1 MAVSVDY
8 WQVLD
13 VAPGADGA
21 LLKQAFRE
29 QARRWHPDLNGNDP
43 VAEERFKLVNEAY
56 AVLSDPLRRRAWEAG
71 EGSNDGPTDRNA
83 PFATGFPEF
92 QDYLDTLFGTRPD
105 PSDRE
110 DPAPAPEAPPDDNG
124 DDGNDDGEAGEDPPR
139 GWIPRWGRFG
149 AGAVTPS
156 PAPPPPVRASTNQES
171 VVALS
176 PDQALAG
183 ERVELDLP
191 DGTVVEVWTPPR
203 AGDGWRLRLEGVAPG
218 GRDHFLQLRVRTPEG
233 LRVEGLRLH
242 YTLELSAPEAA
253 LGCHAVVPTLDGP
266 VRLRVPA
273 GSSSGRL
280 LRLRARGL
288 SQGNEVGDQIVELRI
303 VVPASLSEAE
313 QALYRRLLELQ
324 TEAEAADP

>member
-1 MAVSVDY
+1 MAVTVDY

-13 VAPGADGA
+13 LAPGADGA

-71 EGSNDGPTDRNA
+71 EGTNAGPTDQDA

-92 QDYLDTLFGTRPD
+92 QDYLDTLFGTR
-105 PSDRE
+105 SAAADRE
-110 DPAPAPEAPPDDNG
+110 DPAPASEAPSVDD
-124 DDGNDDGEAGEDPPR
+124 EEDSPR
-139 GWIPRWGRFG
+139 SWVPRWGPFG
-149 AGAVTPS
+149 AAAVTPS
-156 PAPPPPVRASTNQES
+156 PAPPPPVRASKDQES

-176 PDQALAG
+176 PEQALSG

-191 DGTVVEVWTPPR
+191 DGTVVELWTPPR

-253 LGCHAVVPTLDGP
+253 LGCHAIVPTLGGP

-280 LRLRARGL
+280 LRLRSRGL
-288 SQGNEVGDQIVELRI
+288 SQGNEIGDQIVELRI
-303 VVPASLSEAE
+303 VVPPSLSEAE

-324 TEAEAADP
+324 KEAEATDP

>member
-1 MAVSVDY
+1 MAVNVDY

-13 VAPGADGA
+13 LAPGADGA

-56 AVLSDPLRRRAWEAG
+56 AVLSDPLRRRSWEAG
-71 EGSNDGPTDRNA
+71 DGTISGPTDQDA

-92 QDYLDTLFGTRPD
+92 QDYLDTLFGTRPVG
-105 PSDRE
+105 SDWE
-110 DPAPAPEAPPDDNG
+110 DLAPVPEAPQVA
-124 DDGNDDGEAGEDPPR
+124 DGIDPPR
-139 GWIPRWGRFG
+139 DRVPRWGPFG
-149 AGAVTPS
+149 AAAVTPS
-156 PAPPPPVRASTNQES
+156 PAPPPPVLADTDQES
-171 VVALS
+171 IVALS
-176 PDQALAG
+176 PEQALTG

-242 YTLELSAPEAA
+242 FTLELSAPEAA

-266 VRLRVPA
+266 VRLKVPA

-280 LRLRARGL
+280 LRLRSRGL

-303 VVPASLSEAE
+303 VFPASLSEAE

-324 TEAEAADP
+324 KEAAATDL

>member
-1 MAVSVDY
+1 MAVTVDY

-13 VAPGADGA
+13 LAPGADGA

-71 EGSNDGPTDRNA
+71 VGSNDRPSDQDA

-92 QDYLDTLFGTRPD
+92 QDYLDTLFGTRPA
-105 PSDRE
+105 PAHRE
-110 DPAPAPEAPPDDNG
+110 DPEPTSVAPNDGIDD
-124 DDGNDDGEAGEDPPR
+124 DGEDPPR
-139 GWIPRWGRFG
+139 SWIPRWGPFG
-149 AGAVTPS
+149 SAAVTPS
-156 PAPPPPVRASTNQES
+156 PAPPPPVRASADQES

-176 PDQALAG
+176 PEQALTG
-183 ERVELDLP
+183 ERVEFDLP

-233 LRVEGLRLH
+233 LRVEGLRRH

-253 LGCHAVVPTLDGP
+253 LGCPAVVPTRDGP
-266 VRLRVPA
+266 VRLKVPA

-280 LRLRARGL
+280 LRLRSRGL
-288 SQGNEVGDQIVELRI
+288 SQGDEVGDQIVELRI
-303 VVPASLSEAE
+303 VVPTSLGEAE

-324 TEAEAADP
+324 TEAEAGDS

>member
-1 MAVSVDY
+1 MAVTVDY

-13 VAPGADGA
+13 LAPGADGA

-56 AVLSDPLRRRAWEAG
+56 AVLSDPLRRRSWEAG
-71 EGSNDGPTDRNA
+71 EGTISGPADQDA

-92 QDYLDTLFGTRPD
+92 QDYLDTLFGTRPT
-105 PSDRE
+105 SSAWE
-110 DPAPAPEAPPDDNG
+110 ELAPDAAASTASEGMDT
-124 DDGNDDGEAGEDPPR
+124 PR
-139 GWIPRWGRFG
+139 SWVPRWGPFG
-149 AGAVTPS
+149 AAAVTPS
-156 PAPPPPVRASTNQES
+156 PAPPPPVRADTDQES
-171 VVALS
+171 IVALS
-176 PDQALAG
+176 PEQALNG

-218 GRDHFLQLRVRTPEG
+218 GRDHFLQLRVRTPDG

-242 YTLELSAPEAA
+242 FTLELSAPEAA

-266 VRLRVPA
+266 VRLKVPA

-280 LRLRARGL
+280 LRLRSRGL

-303 VVPASLSEAE
+303 VVPASLGEAE

-324 TEAEAADP
+324 TEAAATDP

>member
-1 MAVSVDY
+1 MAVTVDY
-8 WQVLD
+8 WQVLNL
-13 VAPGADGA
+13 APGADGA

-56 AVLSDPLRRRAWEAG
+56 AVLSDPLRRRSWEAG
-71 EGSNDGPTDRNA
+71 EDTVSGPADRDA

-92 QDYLDTLFGTRPD
+92 QEYLDTLFGARPAAADQEDLGPAAAGSPEDGGADDTR
-105 PSDRE
+105 S
-110 DPAPAPEAPPDDNG
+110 
-124 DDGNDDGEAGEDPPR
+124 
-139 GWIPRWGRFG
+139 WIPRWGPFG
-149 AGAVTPS
+149 AAAVTPS
-156 PAPPPPVRASTNQES
+156 PAPPPLVRAETDQES
-171 VVALS
+171 IVSLS
-176 PDQALAG
+176 PEQALTG

-191 DGTVVEVWTPPR
+191 DGTLVEVWTPPR

-242 YTLELSAPEAA
+242 FTLDLSAPEAA

-266 VRLRVPA
+266 VRLKVPA

-280 LRLRARGL
+280 LRLRSRGL
-288 SQGNEVGDQIVELRI
+288 SQGDEVGDQIVELRI
-303 VVPASLSEAE
+303 VVPANLGEAE

-324 TEAEAADP
+324 QEAAATDS

>member
-1 MAVSVDY
+1 MAVTVDY

-13 VAPGADGA
+13 LAPGADGA

-71 EGSNDGPTDRNA
+71 EGSNDRPTDRDA

-92 QDYLDTLFGTRPD
+92 QDYLDALFGTRPA
-105 PSDRE
+105 PAQRE
-110 DPAPAPEAPPDDNG
+110 DPEPTPEAPPDD
-124 DDGNDDGEAGEDPPR
+124 DDDDDEDPPR
-139 GWIPRWGRFG
+139 SWIPRWGPFG
-149 AGAVTPS
+149 SAAVTPS
-156 PAPPPPVRASTNQES
+156 PAPPPPVRASTDQES

-176 PDQALAG
+176 PEQALAG

-242 YTLELSAPEAA
+242 YTLELTAPEAT

-266 VRLRVPA
+266 VRLKVPA

-280 LRLRARGL
+280 LRLRSRGL

-303 VVPASLSEAE
+303 VVPPSLGEAE

-324 TEAEAADP
+324 TEAEAADS

>member
-1 MAVSVDY
+1 MAVTVDY

-13 VAPGADGA
+13 LAPGADGA

-56 AVLSDPLRRRAWEAG
+56 AVLSDPLRRRNWEAG
-71 EGSNDGPTDRNA
+71 EGTIAGPADQDA

-92 QDYLDTLFGTRPD
+92 QDYLDTLFGTRPIA
-105 PSDRE
+105 SAWE
-110 DPAPAPEAPPDDNG
+110 DLPHAPDAPPVADRL
-124 DDGNDDGEAGEDPPR
+124 EEPPR
-139 GWIPRWGRFG
+139 SWVPRWGPFG
-149 AGAVTPS
+149 AAAVTPS
-156 PAPPPPVRASTNQES
+156 PAPPPPVRADTHQES
-171 VVALS
+171 IIALS
-176 PDQALAG
+176 PEQALTG
-183 ERVELDLP
+183 ERVEIDLP

-218 GRDHFLQLRVRTPEG
+218 GRDHFLQLRVRTPDG

-242 YTLELSAPEAA
+242 FTLELSAPEAA

-266 VRLRVPA
+266 VRLKVPA

-280 LRLRARGL
+280 LRLRSRGL

-303 VVPASLSEAE
+303 VVPASLGEAE

-324 TEAEAADP
+324 IEAAATDP

>member
-1 MAVSVDY
+1 MAVTVDY

-13 VAPGADGA
+13 LAPGADGA

-56 AVLSDPLRRRAWEAG
+56 AVLSDPLRRRNWEAG
-71 EGSNDGPTDRNA
+71 EGTIAGPADQDA

-92 QDYLDTLFGTRPD
+92 QDYLDTLFGTQPVPSAWEDLAPIPD
-105 PSDRE
+105 
-110 DPAPAPEAPPDDNG
+110 APPAAEG
-124 DDGNDDGEAGEDPPR
+124 IDPPR
-139 GWIPRWGRFG
+139 SWVPRWGPFG
-149 AGAVTPS
+149 AAAVTPS
-156 PAPPPPVRASTNQES
+156 PAPPPPIRAETDQKSI
-171 VVALS
+171 VALS
-176 PDQALAG
+176 PEQALNG

-242 YTLELSAPEAA
+242 FTLEISAPEAA

-266 VRLRVPA
+266 VRLKVPA

-280 LRLRARGL
+280 LRLRSRGL

-303 VVPASLSEAE
+303 VVPASLGEAE

-324 TEAEAADP
+324 TEAAGTDP

>member
-1 MAVSVDY
+1 MAVTVDY

-13 VAPGADGA
+13 LAPGADGA

-56 AVLSDPLRRRAWEAG
+56 AVLSDPLRRRSWEAG
-71 EGSNDGPTDRNA
+71 EGTIAEPADRDA
-83 PFATGFPEF
+83 PFASGFPEF
-92 QDYLDTLFGTRPD
+92 QDYLDTLFGTRPV
-105 PSDRE
+105 PSASE
-110 DPAPAPEAPPDDNG
+110 DFAPDAAASPVAEGMDT
-124 DDGNDDGEAGEDPPR
+124 PR
-139 GWIPRWGRFG
+139 SWVPRWGPFG
-149 AGAVTPS
+149 AAAVTPS
-156 PAPPPPVRASTNQES
+156 PAPPPPVRADTDQES
-171 VVALS
+171 IVALS
-176 PDQALAG
+176 PEQALTG

-191 DGTVVEVWTPPR
+191 DGTVVDVWTPPR

-242 YTLELSAPEAA
+242 FTLELSAPEAA
-253 LGCHAVVPTLDGP
+253 LGCQAVVPTLDGP
-266 VRLRVPA
+266 VRLKVPA

-280 LRLRARGL
+280 LRLRSRGL

-303 VVPASLSEAE
+303 VVPASLGEAE

-324 TEAEAADP
+324 TEAAATDP

>member
-1 MAVSVDY
+1 MAVTVDY

-13 VAPGADGA
+13 LAPGADGA

-56 AVLSDPLRRRAWEAG
+56 AVLSDPLRRRGWESGAG
-71 EGSNDGPTDRNA
+71 ANTGSTDQDA

-92 QDYLDTLFGTRPD
+92 QDYLDTLFGARPAAA
-105 PSDRE
+105 DRE
-110 DPAPAPEAPPDDNG
+110 DLTPAPAAPPDD
-124 DDGNDDGEAGEDPPR
+124 DGVDPPR
-139 GWIPRWGRFG
+139 SWVPRWGPFG
-149 AGAVTPS
+149 AAAVTPS
-156 PAPPPPVRASTNQES
+156 PAPPPPVRASADQES
-171 VVALS
+171 TVTLSPEQALS
-176 PDQALAG
+176 G

-233 LRVEGLRLH
+233 LRVEGLRIH

-280 LRLRARGL
+280 LRLRSRGL

-303 VVPASLSEAE
+303 VIPPSLGEAE

-324 TEAEAADP
+324 TEAEATDP

>member
-1 MAVSVDY
+1 MAVTFDY

-13 VAPGADGA
+13 VAPGADGV

-56 AVLSDPLRRRAWEAG
+56 AVLSDPLRRRVWEAG
-71 EGSNDGPTDRNA
+71 EGLNDGPTDRDA
-83 PFATGFPEF
+83 PFANGFPEF
-92 QDYLDTLFGTRPD
+92 QDYLDTLFGTRPG

-110 DPAPAPEAPPDDNG
+110 DPAPESPPVD
-124 DDGNDDGEAGEDPPR
+124 AGEDGDDPPR
-139 GWIPRWGRFG
+139 SWLPRWGPFG
-149 AGAVTPS
+149 AAAVTPS
-156 PAPPPPVRASTNQES
+156 PAPPPPVRASTDQES

-176 PDQALAG
+176 PEQALAG

-233 LRVEGLRLH
+233 LRVEGLRVH
-242 YTLELSAPEAA
+242 YSLELSAPEAV

-288 SQGNEVGDQIVELRI
+288 RQGDEVGDQIVELRI
-303 VVPASLSEAE
+303 VVPASLGEAE

-324 TEAEAADP
+324 TEAEAEAAEA

>member
-1 MAVSVDY
+1 MAVTVDY

-13 VAPGADGA
+13 LAPGADGA

-56 AVLSDPLRRRAWEAG
+56 AVLSDPLRRRSWEAG
-71 EGSNDGPTDRNA
+71 EGTIAEPADQDA

-92 QDYLDTLFGTRPD
+92 QDYLDTLFGTRPT
-105 PSDRE
+105 SSAWE
-110 DPAPAPEAPPDDNG
+110 ELAPDAAASTASEGMDT
-124 DDGNDDGEAGEDPPR
+124 PR
-139 GWIPRWGRFG
+139 SWVPRWGPFG
-149 AGAVTPS
+149 AAAVTPS
-156 PAPPPPVRASTNQES
+156 PAPPPPVRADTDQES
-171 VVALS
+171 IVALS
-176 PDQALAG
+176 PEQALTG

-242 YTLELSAPEAA
+242 FTLELSAPEAA

-266 VRLRVPA
+266 VRLKVPA

-280 LRLRARGL
+280 LRLRSRGL

-303 VVPASLSEAE
+303 VVPTSLGEAE

-324 TEAEAADP
+324 TEAVATDP